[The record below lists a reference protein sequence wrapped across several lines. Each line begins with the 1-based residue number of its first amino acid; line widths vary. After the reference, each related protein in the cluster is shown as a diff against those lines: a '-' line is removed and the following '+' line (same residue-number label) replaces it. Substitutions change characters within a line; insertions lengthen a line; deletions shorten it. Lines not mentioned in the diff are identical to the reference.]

1 MTNEELV
8 LKEKGKIQYMYSR
21 EDLLGEG
28 GLFDLVRA
36 DERAEM
42 QGVDVWVSWDS
53 ERIQPI
59 WMTNNEPIEMDL
71 GRYNINN
78 SFAYTQINLHFTK
91 CILKISSGECAKFK
105 IVRQP

>member
-1 MTNEELV
+1 MTNEEI
-8 LKEKGKIQYMYSR
+8 KNKWYAGEPSFD
-21 EDLLGEG
+21 ELLN
-28 GLFDLVRA
+28 LARA
-36 DERAEM
+36 DEREKL

-91 CILKISSGECAKFK
+91 CILKISPGEWAKFK
-105 IVRQP
+105 IVRCE

>member
-1 MTNEELV
+1 MTNEEI
-8 LKEKGKIQYMYSR
+8 KNKWYAGEPSFD
-21 EDLLGEG
+21 ELLN
-28 GLFDLVRA
+28 LARA
-36 DERAEM
+36 DEREKL

-105 IVRQP
+105 IVRCE

>member
-1 MTNEELV
+1 MTNEEI
-8 LKEKGKIQYMYSR
+8 KNKWYTDEISFD
-21 EDLLGEG
+21 DLLN
-28 GLFDLVRA
+28 LARA
-36 DERAEM
+36 DEREKM

-59 WMTNNEPIEMDL
+59 WMTNNEPVEMDL

-78 SFAYTQINLHFTK
+78 SFVYTQINLHFTK

-105 IVRQP
+105 IVRCE